1 MSVCLMLFRPN
12 TLTTLLYLSFIFLF
26 FHTKVSIESQTT
38 ALDEDDESSKDS
50 LMDELAEVKSK
61 VSFYK

>member
-1 MSVCLMLFRPN
+1 M
-12 TLTTLLYLSFIFLF
+12 
-26 FHTKVSIESQTT
+26 KVSIESQTT

-61 VSFYK
+61 VSFYKKYNINFYKYIFFQDTKENYKFGF